1 MLVIVVVFN
10 VLLSLLCLYVAWQI
24 WNIRRALTVTAEV
37 VSLFE
42 RNTYN
47 VLHGAPE
54 AISQGQLGVKG
65 LRGSYQNLE
74 TQVQQ
79 LQRVLVLLGL
89 IQRILPTTLA
99 ASAGLRRR
107 NRSDTLLKRSLS
119 RRLRSR
125 RSRR

>member
-1 MLVIVVVFN
+1 MLIIVVVFN

-24 WNIRRALTVTAEV
+24 WNIRRALAVTAEV

-65 LRGSYQNLE
+65 LRGSYENLE

-89 IQRILPTTLA
+89 IQRILPTALA
-99 ASAGLRRR
+99 ASTELRRR
-107 NRSDTLLKRSLS
+107 NRPGTLLKRSLS
-119 RRLRSR
+119 RRLRRR

>member
-24 WNIRRALTVTAEV
+24 WNIRRALAVTAEL

-54 AISQGQLGVKG
+54 GISQGQLGVKG

-79 LQRVLVLLGL
+79 LQRVLLLLGL

-99 ASAGLRRR
+99 ASTRLRRR
-107 NRSDTLLKRSLS
+107 NRSGTLFKRSLS
-119 RRLRSR
+119 RRLRGR
-125 RSRR
+125 RSRK

>member
-24 WNIRRALTVTAEV
+24 WNIRRALAVTAEV